1 MTDKIAVIG
10 AGSWGT
16 ANARLFALKGFH
28 VGLWAREPEVVESI
42 RDTGHNLYYLTEVE
56 LPLSYVSPTSDL
68 EQALTGASVVVLAS
82 PSHVMRSVVS
92 QIRDLLVPS
101 QAIVTLAKGI
111 EQKTLKRMTEVLAD
125 ELPDALHGSLAVLSG
140 PNHAEEVSKEIPS
153 ATVVAAFDPAVAKRL
168 QSIYMTSYFRV
179 YTNPDVIGVELGGAT
194 KNVIAIG
201 AGVSDGLGFGDN
213 TKASL
218 ITRGLAEMA
227 RLGVRQGARALTFA
241 GLSGM
246 GDLIATCTSRHSRNR
261 SVGEQLARGMT
272 PDEIAAATKMVAE
285 GVRTAPAVRAL
296 AESSGVEMPIVVEVT
311 EVLDGT
317 KGPREAVT
325 SLMER
330 GATDELDEITLLND
344 DDELQEVSS

>member
-16 ANARLFALKGFH
+16 ANARLFALKGFG
-28 VGLWAREPEVVESI
+28 VGLWARELEVVESI
-42 RDTGHNLYYLTEVE
+42 RAQGRNLYYLTDV
-56 LPLSYVSPTSDL
+56 DL
-68 EQALTGASVVVLAS
+68 AVPGLDATGDMEEALRGADVVVLAS
-82 PSHVMRSVVS
+82 PSHVLRGVVAEL
-92 QIRDLLVPS
+92 RDFLVPS

-111 EQKTLKRMTEVLAD
+111 EQSTLMRMTEVLRQ
-125 ELPDALHGSLAVLSG
+125 ELPEQFHSRLAVLSG

-153 ATVVAAFDPAVAKRL
+153 ATVVAAFDSAVGKHL

-179 YTNPDVIGVELGGAT
+179 YTNPDVVGVELGGAT

-227 RLGVRQGARALTFA
+227 RLGVHLGARAMTFA

-261 SVGEQLARGMT
+261 AVGEQLASGMT
-272 PDEIAAATKMVAE
+272 LEEIAAATKMVAE

-296 AESSGVEMPIVVEVT
+296 AERNGVEMPIVNQVT
-311 EVLDGT
+311 EILEGSKDA
-317 KGPREAVT
+317 REAVT
-325 SLMER
+325 SLMGR
-330 GATDELDEITLLND
+330 GATDELDEIALLTG